1 MTGTDRPDNGTDRW
15 QQAASG
21 LSAEIAPER
30 DLWPDIAARIEAE
43 PRCAVSPGLASGRR
57 AGRCSGAGR
66 AVLVDD
72 PVDQRS
78 RCGPG
83 DQPGGAAAE
92 RVRDDA
98 FGGVWSG
105 LRAGAQVP
113 ARAQRTD
120 RGSGVAYAG
129 AAAGDP
135 ADSGAQP
142 GADPLSPWQRSMRPW
157 PRIRATALLQQ
168 LLLAAYQDELTVLTE
183 VNRMARSLPTR
194 TEI

>member
-43 PRCAVSPGLASGRR
+43 PRARSARGWPVAGALAAAVALVALSSLTTLWISGRD
-57 AGRCSGAGR
+57 AGPEISQVVPPPSGSAMMPS
-66 AVLVDD
+66 A
-72 PVDQRS
+72 
-78 RCGPG
+78 
-83 DQPGGAAAE
+83 
-92 RVRDDA
+92 A
-98 FGGVWSG
+98 FGPDYELGPKYR
-105 LRAGAQVP
+105 RARNELTVDLESRMQALPP
-113 ARAQRTD
+113 ATRHTVERNLEQIRIAL
-120 RGSGVAYAG
+120 AEIN
-129 AAAGDP
+129 AALAEDP
-135 ADSGAQP
+135 GN
-142 GADPLSPWQRSMRPW
+142 
-157 PRIRATALLQQ
+157 ALLQQ